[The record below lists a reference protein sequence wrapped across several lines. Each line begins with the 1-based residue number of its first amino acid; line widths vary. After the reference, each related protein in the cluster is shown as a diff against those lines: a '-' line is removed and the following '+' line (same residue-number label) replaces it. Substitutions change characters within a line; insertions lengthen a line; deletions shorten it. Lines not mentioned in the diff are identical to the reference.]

1 MNKKLFKYHVILI
14 FFFSLFILKNNISSA
29 QTFNPYTGKAES
41 SNAVNNHGIFKFD
54 NSINASDIADE
65 LFGTPS
71 TVILKPYFI
80 AAIENYENKTLNSA
94 WKNNLAG
101 AIAVFAPLATKIYHN
116 IEIPPDFSK
125 EEYFNVLN
133 NSMFQQSNRDKQIS
147 YYILIGWAGIFA
159 RMELEMKQGNQIEHH
174 QAIRELAG
182 IKIQEYLHINPQNIF
197 FGNKVLLLRTQP
209 QYREGLNSESNQTGN
224 LLNDYYNRQNLHM
237 NSIFDTQRQIIN
249 NSR

>member
-1 MNKKLFKYHVILI
+1 M
-14 FFFSLFILKNNISSA
+14 FILKNNISSA

-41 SNAVNNHGIFKFD
+41 SNAVNNHGIFEFD
-54 NSINASDIADE
+54 NSINASVVADA

-80 AAIENYENKTLNSA
+80 AAIENYENRTLNSA

-101 AIAVFAPLATKIYHN
+101 AIVVFAPLATKIYHN
-116 IEIPPDFSK
+116 IEIPPDFSE

-133 NSMFQQSNRDKQIS
+133 NSMFQQSNRDKQIT
-147 YYILIGWAGIFA
+147 YYVLIGYAGILA
-159 RMELEMKQGNQIEHH
+159 RMELEAKRSNQIEHY
-174 QAIRELAG
+174 QTLRKVAG
-182 IKIQEYLHINPQNIF
+182 IKIQEYLHVNPQNIF
-197 FGNKVLLLRTQP
+197 FSNRIIMTTQP
-209 QYREGLNSESNQTGN
+209 QYSEGLNSESNANQNQTGN